1 MRGVS
6 SIRVFHWAAIA
17 TAGAALVVLASAQ
30 DLKPDVHYEMIK
42 AFRASF
48 AYASA
53 PAAKPAAPVR
63 DPGVIMLQPMV
74 VRNRYEAEGLDL
86 SIANQEAID
95 DRFTLYKGGA
105 IYRKDEG
112 RVRIDLG
119 TWGSASGLNLLK
131 VSW

>member
-1 MRGVS
+1 MHAVS
-6 SIRVFHWAAIA
+6 LIRVFRRV
-17 TAGAALVVLASAQ
+17 ALVAAAAGLAVAASGQ
-30 DLKPDVHYEMIK
+30 ELKPDVRYEMIK
-42 AFRASF
+42 AFRESF
-48 AYASA
+48 VYASA
-53 PAAKPAAPVR
+53 PAANPAAPTR
-63 DPGVIMLQPMV
+63 DPSVILLRPVV
-74 VRNRYEAEGLDL
+74 VRNRFEADGLDQ
-86 SIANQEAID
+86 SIARQDLID

>member
-1 MRGVS
+1 MRVVS
-6 SIRVFHWAAIA
+6 PIRVARWAATVIA
-17 TAGAALVVLASAQ
+17 GMGLVVLASAQ
-30 DLKPDVHYEMIK
+30 DLKPDVRYEMIK
-42 AFRASF
+42 SFRKSF
-48 AYASA
+48 VYSSV
-53 PAAKPAAPVR
+53 PAAKPAALVR

-74 VRNRYEAEGLDL
+74 VRNRYEAEGLDQ

-131 VSW
+131 LSW